1 MKTPTTVLAVLL
13 GLVVL
18 TGTTAFAEEQTVE
31 VGLNGFSQPELFIDI
46 NDSVI
51 FENTDLR
58 DYGSV
63 QELEGHC
70 ISDPFAVPY
79 TEESCYLTD
88 NYTPTWTVQFNE
100 CGEYTFYDRSYETT
114 PLVITI
120 CGEQSGSEETPTY
133 DLVDLQEELMSVT
146 AEYTATL
153 ETIALL
159 QTEVSSLTQQVAI
172 LEAQEF
178 DTTSYDNQISSLE
191 SQVSTLTSE
200 KAEVE
205 ADRDSWK
212 ALSDNWYAVAM
223 EQLRIMV
230 DVLGL

>member
-1 MKTPTTVLAVLL
+1 MKTPTIVLALLL
-13 GLVVL
+13 GVVVL
-18 TGTTAFAEEQTVE
+18 TGSTAFAEEQTVE
-31 VGLNGFSQPELFIDI
+31 VGLNGFSVTELFIDI
-46 NDSVI
+46 NDSVT

-63 QELEGHC
+63 QELESHC

-79 TEESCYLTD
+79 TEESCFLTD
-88 NYTPTWTVQFNE
+88 NYTPTWTVQFNA

-120 CGEQSGSEETPTY
+120 CGEQGDTITY
-133 DLVDLQEELMSVT
+133 DLVDIQTELMDIT
-146 AEYTATL
+146 AEYTAAL

-159 QTEVSSLTQQVAI
+159 QGEVSSLTQQVTT
-172 LEAQEF
+172 LETQEF

-191 SQVSTLTSE
+191 SQVSTL
-200 KAEVE
+200 EV
-205 ADRDSWK
+205 DRDSWK
-212 ALSDNWYAVAM
+212 TLSDNWYAVAM
-223 EQLRIMV
+223 EQLRVMV

>member
-18 TGTTAFAEEQTVE
+18 TGTTAYAEEQTVE
-31 VGLNGFSQPELFIDI
+31 VGLNGFSQTELLIDI
-46 NDSVI
+46 NDSVV

-63 QELEGHC
+63 QELEPHC

-79 TEESCYLTD
+79 TEESCYLID
-88 NYTPTWTVQFNE
+88 NWTPTWTVQFNA
-100 CGEYTFYDRSYETT
+100 CGEHTYYDRSYETT
-114 PLVITI
+114 PLVITV
-120 CGEQSGSEETPTY
+120 CGEQGVSEDTVTY
-133 DLVDLQEELMSVT
+133 DLVDIQEELMDIT
-146 AEYTATL
+146 AEYTAAL

-159 QTEVSSLTQQVAI
+159 QTEVSSLTQQVTI

-212 ALSDNWYAVAM
+212 ALSDNWYNIAM

>member
-1 MKTPTTVLAVLL
+1 MKTPTIVLALLL
-13 GLVVL
+13 GVVVL
-18 TGTTAFAEEQTVE
+18 TGSTAFAEEQTVE
-31 VGLNGFSQPELFIDI
+31 VGLNGFSQTELFIDI
-46 NDSVI
+46 NDSVT

-63 QELEGHC
+63 QELEPHC

-79 TEESCYLTD
+79 TEESCYLT
-88 NYTPTWTVQFNE
+88 VQFNS
-100 CGEYTFYDRSYETT
+100 CGEYTYYDRSYETT

-120 CGEQSGSEETPTY
+120 CGEQGSSEETVTY
-133 DLVDLQEELMSVT
+133 DLVDVQEELMDIT
-146 AEYTATL
+146 AEYTAAL

-159 QTEVSSLTQQVAI
+159 QNEVSSLTQQVAT
-172 LEAQEF
+172 LESQEF

-191 SQVSTLTSE
+191 SQVSTL
-200 KAEVE
+200 E

>member
-31 VGLNGFSQPELFIDI
+31 VGLNGFSQTELFIDI

-88 NYTPTWTVQFNE
+88 NYTPTWTVQFNA
-100 CGEYTFYDRSYETT
+100 CGEYTYYDRSYETT

-120 CGEQSGSEETPTY
+120 CGEQGETVTY
-133 DLVDLQEELMSVT
+133 DLVDIQEELMDIT
-146 AEYTATL
+146 AEYTAAL

-159 QTEVSSLTQQVAI
+159 QNEVSSLTQQVAT
-172 LEAQEF
+172 LESQEF
-178 DTTSYDNQISSLE
+178 DTTSYDSQISSLE

-200 KAEVE
+200 KAIVELEVE
-205 ADRDSWK
+205 AWK
-212 ALSDNWYAVAM
+212 VLSDNWYAVAM

>member
-1 MKTPTTVLAVLL
+1 MKTPTIVLALLL
-13 GLVVL
+13 GVVVL
-18 TGTTAFAEEQTVE
+18 TGSTAFAEEQTVE
-31 VGLNGFSQPELFIDI
+31 VGLNGFSVTELFIDI
-46 NDSVI
+46 NDSVT

-63 QELEGHC
+63 QELESHC

-79 TEESCYLTD
+79 TEESCFLTD
-88 NYTPTWTVQFNE
+88 NYTPTWTVQFNA

-120 CGEQSGSEETPTY
+120 CGEQGDTITY
-133 DLVDLQEELMSVT
+133 DLVDIQTELMDIT
-146 AEYTATL
+146 AEYTAAL

-159 QTEVSSLTQQVAI
+159 QGEVSSLTQQVTT
-172 LEAQEF
+172 LETQEF

-191 SQVSTLTSE
+191 SQVSTL
-200 KAEVE
+200 EV
-205 ADRDSWK
+205 DRDSWK

>member
-1 MKTPTTVLAVLL
+1 MKTPTIVLALLL
-13 GLVVL
+13 GVVVL

-31 VGLNGFSQPELFIDI
+31 VGLNGFSQTELFIDI
-46 NDSVI
+46 NDSVT

-63 QELEGHC
+63 QELEPHC

-88 NYTPTWTVQFNE
+88 NWTPTWTVQFNA

-120 CGEQSGSEETPTY
+120 CGEQGETVTY
-133 DLVDLQEELMSVT
+133 DLVDIQTELMDIT
-146 AEYTATL
+146 AEYTAAL

-159 QTEVSSLTQQVAI
+159 QNEVSSLTQQVAT
-172 LEAQEF
+172 LESQEF
-178 DTTSYDNQISSLE
+178 DTTSYDSQISSLE
-191 SQVSTLTSE
+191 SQVSTL
-200 KAEVE
+200 E

-212 ALSDNWYAVAM
+212 TLSDNWYAVAM
-223 EQLRIMV
+223 EQLRVMV

>member
-1 MKTPTTVLAVLL
+1 MKTPTIVLALLL
-13 GLVVL
+13 GVVVL
-18 TGTTAFAEEQTVE
+18 TGSTAFAEEQTVE
-31 VGLNGFSQPELFIDI
+31 VGLNGFSQTELFIDI

-79 TEESCYLTD
+79 TEESCYLID
-88 NYTPTWTVQFNE
+88 NYAPTWTVQFNA

-120 CGEQSGSEETPTY
+120 CGEQGETVTY
-133 DLVDLQEELMSVT
+133 DLVDIQTELMNIT
-146 AEYTATL
+146 AEYTAAL

-159 QTEVSSLTQQVAI
+159 QGEVSSLTQQVAT
-172 LEAQEF
+172 LETQEF

-191 SQVSTLTSE
+191 SQVSTL
-200 KAEVE
+200 EV
-205 ADRDSWK
+205 DRDSWK
-212 ALSDNWYAVAM
+212 TLSDNWYAVAM
-223 EQLRIMV
+223 EQLRVMV

>member
-1 MKTPTTVLAVLL
+1 MKTPTIVLALLL
-13 GLVVL
+13 GVVVL
-18 TGTTAFAEEQTVE
+18 TGSTAFAEEQTVE
-31 VGLNGFSQPELFIDI
+31 VGLNGFSQTELFIDI
-46 NDSVI
+46 NDSVT

-63 QELEGHC
+63 QELEPHC

-79 TEESCYLTD
+79 TEESCYLID
-88 NYTPTWTVQFNE
+88 NWTPTWTVQFNS
-100 CGEYTFYDRSYETT
+100 CGEYTYYDRSYETT

-120 CGEQSGSEETPTY
+120 CGEQGSSEETVTY
-133 DLVDLQEELMSVT
+133 DLVDVQEELMDIT
-146 AEYTATL
+146 AEYTAAL

-159 QTEVSSLTQQVAI
+159 QNEVSSLTQQVAT

-191 SQVSTLTSE
+191 SQVSTL
-200 KAEVE
+200 E

>member
-1 MKTPTTVLAVLL
+1 MKTPTIVLALLL
-13 GLVVL
+13 GVVVL
-18 TGTTAFAEEQTVE
+18 TGSTAFAEEQTVE
-31 VGLNGFSQPELFIDI
+31 VGLNGFSQTELFIDI
-46 NDSVI
+46 NDSVT

-63 QELEGHC
+63 QELEPHC

-79 TEESCYLTD
+79 TEESCYLID
-88 NYTPTWTVQFNE
+88 NWTPTWTVQFNS
-100 CGEYTFYDRSYETT
+100 CGEYTYYDRSYETT

-120 CGEQSGSEETPTY
+120 CGEQGSSEETVTY
-133 DLVDLQEELMSVT
+133 DLVDVQEELMDIT
-146 AEYTATL
+146 AEYTAAL

-159 QTEVSSLTQQVAI
+159 QNEVSSLTQQVAT
-172 LEAQEF
+172 LESQEF
-178 DTTSYDNQISSLE
+178 DTTSYDSQISSLE

-200 KAEVE
+200 KAVVELEVE
-205 ADRDSWK
+205 AWK
-212 ALSDNWYAVAM
+212 VLSDNWYAVAM

>member
-1 MKTPTTVLAVLL
+1 MKTPTIVLALLL
-13 GLVVL
+13 GVVVL
-18 TGTTAFAEEQTVE
+18 TGSTAFAEEQTVE
-31 VGLNGFSQPELFIDI
+31 VGLNGFSETELFINI
-46 NDSVI
+46 NDSVT

-79 TEESCYLTD
+79 TEESCYIID
-88 NYTPTWTVQFNE
+88 DYAPTWTVHINA

-120 CGEQSGSEETPTY
+120 CGEQGETVTY
-133 DLVDLQEELMSVT
+133 DLVDIQTELMNIT
-146 AEYTATL
+146 AEYTAAL

-159 QTEVSSLTQQVAI
+159 QGEVSSLTQQVAT
-172 LEAQEF
+172 LETQEF

-191 SQVSTLTSE
+191 SQVSTL
-200 KAEVE
+200 EV
-205 ADRDSWK
+205 DRDSWK
-212 ALSDNWYAVAM
+212 TLSDNWYAVAM
-223 EQLRIMV
+223 EQLRVMV

>member
-1 MKTPTTVLAVLL
+1 MKTPTIVLALLL
-13 GLVVL
+13 GVVVL
-18 TGTTAFAEEQTVE
+18 TGSTAFAEEQTVE
-31 VGLNGFSQPELFIDI
+31 VGLNGFSQTELFIDI
-46 NDSVI
+46 NDSVT

-63 QELEGHC
+63 QELEPHC

-79 TEESCYLTD
+79 TEESCYLID
-88 NYTPTWTVQFNE
+88 NWTPTWTVQFNS
-100 CGEYTFYDRSYETT
+100 CGEYTYYDRSYETT

-120 CGEQSGSEETPTY
+120 CGEQGSSEETVTY
-133 DLVDLQEELMSVT
+133 DLVDVQEELMDIT
-146 AEYTATL
+146 AEYTAAL

-159 QTEVSSLTQQVAI
+159 QNEVSSLTQQVAT
-172 LEAQEF
+172 LESQEF

-191 SQVSTLTSE
+191 SQVSTL
-200 KAEVE
+200 E

>member
-1 MKTPTTVLAVLL
+1 MKTPTIVLALLL
-13 GLVVL
+13 GVVAL

-31 VGLNGFSQPELFIDI
+31 VGLNGFSQTELFIDI

-63 QELEGHC
+63 QELEPHC
-70 ISDPFAVPY
+70 VSDPFAVPY

-88 NYTPTWTVQFNE
+88 NYTTTWTVQFNA

-120 CGEQSGSEETPTY
+120 CGEQGETVTY
-133 DLVDLQEELMSVT
+133 DLVDIQTELMDIT
-146 AEYTATL
+146 AEYTVAL

-159 QTEVSSLTQQVAI
+159 QNEVSSLTQQVTI

-178 DTTSYDNQISSLE
+178 DTTSYDSQISSLE
-191 SQVSTLTSE
+191 SQVSTL
-200 KAEVE
+200 E

>member
-1 MKTPTTVLAVLL
+1 MKTPTIVLALLL
-13 GLVVL
+13 GVVAL

-31 VGLNGFSQPELFIDI
+31 VGLNGFSQTELFIDI
-46 NDSVI
+46 NDSVT

-63 QELEGHC
+63 QELEPHC
-70 ISDPFAVPY
+70 VSDPFAVPY
-79 TEESCYLTD
+79 TEESCYLID
-88 NYTPTWTVQFNE
+88 NWTPTWTVQFNA

-120 CGEQSGSEETPTY
+120 CGEQGETVTY
-133 DLVDLQEELMSVT
+133 DLVDIQTELMDIT
-146 AEYTATL
+146 AEYTVAL

-159 QTEVSSLTQQVAI
+159 QNEVSSLTQQVTI

-178 DTTSYDNQISSLE
+178 DTTSYDSQISSLE
-191 SQVSTLTSE
+191 SQVSTL
-200 KAEVE
+200 E

>member
-1 MKTPTTVLAVLL
+1 MKTPTIVLALL
-13 GLVVL
+13 LVVVVL

-31 VGLNGFSQPELFIDI
+31 VGLNGFSETELFIDI
-46 NDSVI
+46 NDSVT

-58 DYGSV
+58 DYGSF
-63 QELEGHC
+63 QELEPHR

-79 TEESCYLTD
+79 TEESGYLID
-88 NYTPTWTVQFNE
+88 NWTPTWTVQFNS

-114 PLVITI
+114 PLVITV
-120 CGEQSGSEETPTY
+120 CGEQGSSEETVTY
-133 DLVDLQEELMSVT
+133 DLVDIQTELMNIT
-146 AEYTATL
+146 AEYTAAL
-153 ETIALL
+153 EIIALL
-159 QTEVSSLTQQVAI
+159 QNEVSSLTQQVAT
-172 LEAQEF
+172 LETQEF

-212 ALSDNWYAVAM
+212 TLSDNWYAVAM

>member
-1 MKTPTTVLAVLL
+1 MKTPTIVLALLL
-13 GLVVL
+13 GVVAL

-31 VGLNGFSQPELFIDI
+31 VGLNGFSQTELFIDI
-46 NDSVI
+46 NDSVT

-88 NYTPTWTVQFNE
+88 NYTTTWTVQFNA

-120 CGEQSGSEETPTY
+120 CGEQGETVTY
-133 DLVDLQEELMSVT
+133 DLVDIQTELMDIT
-146 AEYTATL
+146 AEYTVAL

-159 QTEVSSLTQQVAI
+159 QNEVSSLTQQVTI

-178 DTTSYDNQISSLE
+178 DTTSYDSQISSLE
-191 SQVSTLTSE
+191 SQVSTL
-200 KAEVE
+200 E

>member
-31 VGLNGFSQPELFIDI
+31 VGLNGFSQTELFIDI

-79 TEESCYLTD
+79 TEESCYLID
-88 NYTPTWTVQFNE
+88 NWTPTWTVQFNS
-100 CGEYTFYDRSYETT
+100 CGEYTYYDRSYETT

-120 CGEQSGSEETPTY
+120 CGEQGETVTY
-133 DLVDLQEELMSVT
+133 DLVDIQTELMDIT
-146 AEYTATL
+146 AEYTVAL

-159 QTEVSSLTQQVAI
+159 QNEVSSLTQQVTI

-178 DTTSYDNQISSLE
+178 DTTSYDSQISSLE
-191 SQVSTLTSE
+191 SQVSTL
-200 KAEVE
+200 E

>member
-1 MKTPTTVLAVLL
+1 MKTPTIVLALLL
-13 GLVVL
+13 GVVVL
-18 TGTTAFAEEQTVE
+18 TGSTAFAEEQTVE
-31 VGLNGFSQPELFIDI
+31 VGLNGFSQTELFIDI
-46 NDSVI
+46 NDSVT

-88 NYTPTWTVQFNE
+88 NYTPTWTVQFNA

-120 CGEQSGSEETPTY
+120 CGEQGETVTY
-133 DLVDLQEELMSVT
+133 DLVDIQTELMDIT
-146 AEYTATL
+146 AEYTVAL

-159 QTEVSSLTQQVAI
+159 QNEVSSLTQQVTI

-178 DTTSYDNQISSLE
+178 DTTSYDSQISSLE
-191 SQVSTLTSE
+191 SQVSTL
-200 KAEVE
+200 E

>member
-1 MKTPTTVLAVLL
+1 MKTPTIVLALLL
-13 GLVVL
+13 GVVVL
-18 TGTTAFAEEQTVE
+18 TGSTAFAEEQTVE
-31 VGLNGFSQPELFIDI
+31 VGLNGFSQTELFIDI
-46 NDSVI
+46 NDSVT

-88 NYTPTWTVQFNE
+88 NYTTTWTVQFNA

-120 CGEQSGSEETPTY
+120 CGEQGETVTY
-133 DLVDLQEELMSVT
+133 DLVDIQTELMDIT
-146 AEYTATL
+146 AEYTVAL

-159 QTEVSSLTQQVAI
+159 QNEVSSLTQQVTI

-178 DTTSYDNQISSLE
+178 DTTSYDSQISSLE
-191 SQVSTLTSE
+191 SQVSTL
-200 KAEVE
+200 E

-212 ALSDNWYAVAM
+212 TLSDNWYAVAM

>member
-1 MKTPTTVLAVLL
+1 MKTPTIVLALLL
-13 GLVVL
+13 GVVVL
-18 TGTTAFAEEQTVE
+18 TGSTAFAEEQTVE
-31 VGLNGFSQPELFIDI
+31 VGLNGFSQTELFIDI
-46 NDSVI
+46 NDSVT

-63 QELEGHC
+63 QELEPHC

-79 TEESCYLTD
+79 TEESCYLID
-88 NYTPTWTVQFNE
+88 NWTPTWTVQFNS
-100 CGEYTFYDRSYETT
+100 CGEYTYYDRSYETT

-120 CGEQSGSEETPTY
+120 CGEQGETVTY
-133 DLVDLQEELMSVT
+133 DLVDIQAELMDIT
-146 AEYTATL
+146 AEYTAAL

-159 QTEVSSLTQQVAI
+159 QNEVSSLTQQVAT
-172 LEAQEF
+172 LESQEF

-191 SQVSTLTSE
+191 SQVSTL
-200 KAEVE
+200 E

>member
-31 VGLNGFSQPELFIDI
+31 VGLNGFSQTELFIDI

-88 NYTPTWTVQFNE
+88 NYTPTWTVQFNA

-114 PLVITI
+114 PIVITI
-120 CGEQSGSEETPTY
+120 CGEQGETITY
-133 DLVDLQEELMSVT
+133 DLVDIQTELMDIT
-146 AEYTATL
+146 AEYTVAL

-159 QTEVSSLTQQVAI
+159 QNEVSSLTQQVTI

-178 DTTSYDNQISSLE
+178 DTTSYDSQISSLE
-191 SQVSTLTSE
+191 SQVSTL
-200 KAEVE
+200 E

>member
-1 MKTPTTVLAVLL
+1 MKTPTIVLALLL
-13 GLVVL
+13 GVVVL
-18 TGTTAFAEEQTVE
+18 TGSTAFAEEQTVE
-31 VGLNGFSQPELFIDI
+31 VGLNGFSQTELFIDI
-46 NDSVI
+46 NDSVT

-88 NYTPTWTVQFNE
+88 NYTTTWTVQFNA

-120 CGEQSGSEETPTY
+120 CGEQGETVTY
-133 DLVDLQEELMSVT
+133 DLVDIQTELMDIT
-146 AEYTATL
+146 AEYTVAL

-159 QTEVSSLTQQVAI
+159 QNEVSSLTQQVTI

-178 DTTSYDNQISSLE
+178 DTTSYDSQISSLE
-191 SQVSTLTSE
+191 SQVSTL
-200 KAEVE
+200 E

>member
-1 MKTPTTVLAVLL
+1 MKTPTIVLALLL
-13 GLVVL
+13 GVVVL
-18 TGTTAFAEEQTVE
+18 TGSTAFAEEQTVE
-31 VGLNGFSQPELFIDI
+31 VGLNGFSQTELFIDI
-46 NDSVI
+46 HDSVT

-63 QELEGHC
+63 QELEPHC

-79 TEESCYLTD
+79 TEESCYLID
-88 NYTPTWTVQFNE
+88 NWTPTWTVQFNS
-100 CGEYTFYDRSYETT
+100 CGEYTYYDRSYETT

-120 CGEQSGSEETPTY
+120 CGEQGSSEETVTY
-133 DLVDLQEELMSVT
+133 DLVDVQEELMDIT
-146 AEYTATL
+146 AEYTAAL

-159 QTEVSSLTQQVAI
+159 QNEVSSLTQQVAT
-172 LEAQEF
+172 LESQEF

-191 SQVSTLTSE
+191 SQVSTL
-200 KAEVE
+200 E

>member
-1 MKTPTTVLAVLL
+1 MKTPTIVLALLL
-13 GLVVL
+13 GVVVL
-18 TGTTAFAEEQTVE
+18 TGSTAFAEEQTVE
-31 VGLNGFSQPELFIDI
+31 VGLNGFSQTELFIDI
-46 NDSVI
+46 NDSVT

-88 NYTPTWTVQFNE
+88 NYTPTWTVQFNA

-120 CGEQSGSEETPTY
+120 CGEQGETVTY
-133 DLVDLQEELMSVT
+133 DLVDIQAELMDIT
-146 AEYTATL
+146 AEYTAAL

-159 QTEVSSLTQQVAI
+159 QNEVSSLTQQVVT
-172 LEAQEF
+172 LESQEF
-178 DTTSYDNQISSLE
+178 DTT
-191 SQVSTLTSE
+191 
-200 KAEVE
+200 
-205 ADRDSWK
+205 
-212 ALSDNWYAVAM
+212 
-223 EQLRIMV
+223 
-230 DVLGL
+230 

>member
-1 MKTPTTVLAVLL
+1 MKTPTIVLALLL
-13 GLVVL
+13 GVVVL

-31 VGLNGFSQPELFIDI
+31 VGLNGFSQTELFIAI
-46 NDSVI
+46 NDSVT

-70 ISDPFAVPY
+70 ISDPDFP
-79 TEESCYLTD
+79 TNEESCYLID
-88 NYTPTWTVQFNE
+88 NYTPTWTVQFNA

-120 CGEQSGSEETPTY
+120 CGEQGETVTY
-133 DLVDLQEELMSVT
+133 DLVDIQTELMDIT
-146 AEYTATL
+146 AEYTTAL

-159 QTEVSSLTQQVAI
+159 QNEVSSLTQQVTT
-172 LEAQEF
+172 LESQEF
-178 DTTSYDNQISSLE
+178 DTTSYDSQISSLE

-200 KAEVE
+200 KAVVELEVE
-205 ADRDSWK
+205 AWK
-212 ALSDNWYAVAM
+212 VLSDNWYAVAM
-223 EQLRIMV
+223 EQLRVMV

>member
-1 MKTPTTVLAVLL
+1 MKTPTIVLALLL
-13 GLVVL
+13 GVVVL
-18 TGTTAFAEEQTVE
+18 TGSTAFAEEQTVE
-31 VGLNGFSQPELFIDI
+31 VGLNGFSQTELFIDI
-46 NDSVI
+46 NDSVT

-88 NYTPTWTVQFNE
+88 NYTTTWTVQFNA

-120 CGEQSGSEETPTY
+120 CGEQGETVTY
-133 DLVDLQEELMSVT
+133 DLVDIQTELMDIT
-146 AEYTATL
+146 AEYTVAL

-159 QTEVSSLTQQVAI
+159 QNEVSSLTQQVTI

-178 DTTSYDNQISSLE
+178 DTTSYDSQISSLE
-191 SQVSTLTSE
+191 SQVSTL
-200 KAEVE
+200 E

-223 EQLRIMV
+223 EQLRVMV

>member
-1 MKTPTTVLAVLL
+1 MKTPTIVLALLL
-13 GLVVL
+13 GVVVL
-18 TGTTAFAEEQTVE
+18 TGSTAFAEEQTVE
-31 VGLNGFSQPELFIDI
+31 VGLNGFSQTELFIDI
-46 NDSVI
+46 YDSVT

-63 QELEGHC
+63 QELEPHC

-79 TEESCYLTD
+79 TEESCYLID
-88 NYTPTWTVQFNE
+88 NWTPTWTVQFNS
-100 CGEYTFYDRSYETT
+100 CGEYTYYDRSYETT

-120 CGEQSGSEETPTY
+120 CGEQGSSEETVTY
-133 DLVDLQEELMSVT
+133 DLVDVQEELMDIT
-146 AEYTATL
+146 AEYTAAL

-159 QTEVSSLTQQVAI
+159 QNEVSSLTQQVAT
-172 LEAQEF
+172 LESQEF

-191 SQVSTLTSE
+191 SQVSTL
-200 KAEVE
+200 E

>member
-1 MKTPTTVLAVLL
+1 MKTPTIVLALLL
-13 GLVVL
+13 GVVVL
-18 TGTTAFAEEQTVE
+18 TGSTAFAEEQTVE
-31 VGLNGFSQPELFIDI
+31 VGLNGFSQTELFINI

-63 QELEGHC
+63 QELESHC

-79 TEESCYLTD
+79 TEESCFLTD
-88 NYTPTWTVQFNE
+88 NYTPTWTVQFNA

-120 CGEQSGSEETPTY
+120 CGEQGDTITY
-133 DLVDLQEELMSVT
+133 DLVDIQTELMDIT
-146 AEYTATL
+146 AEYTAAL

-159 QTEVSSLTQQVAI
+159 QGEVSSLTQQVTT
-172 LEAQEF
+172 LETQEF

-191 SQVSTLTSE
+191 SQVSTL
-200 KAEVE
+200 EV
-205 ADRDSWK
+205 DRDSWK

>member
-1 MKTPTTVLAVLL
+1 MKTPTIVLALLL
-13 GLVVL
+13 GVVVL
-18 TGTTAFAEEQTVE
+18 TGSTAFAEEQTVE
-31 VGLNGFSQPELFIDI
+31 VGLNGFSQTELFIDI
-46 NDSVI
+46 NDSVT

-63 QELEGHC
+63 QELEPHC

-79 TEESCYLTD
+79 TEESCYLID
-88 NYTPTWTVQFNE
+88 NWTPTWTVQFNS
-100 CGEYTFYDRSYETT
+100 CGEYTYYDRSYETT

-120 CGEQSGSEETPTY
+120 CGEQGETVTY
-133 DLVDLQEELMSVT
+133 DLVDIQTELMDIT
-146 AEYTATL
+146 AEYTAAL

-159 QTEVSSLTQQVAI
+159 QNEVSSLTQQVAT
-172 LEAQEF
+172 LESQEF
-178 DTTSYDNQISSLE
+178 DTTSYDSQISSLE
-191 SQVSTLTSE
+191 SQVSTL
-200 KAEVE
+200 E

>member
-1 MKTPTTVLAVLL
+1 MKTPTIVLALLL
-13 GLVVL
+13 GVVVL
-18 TGTTAFAEEQTVE
+18 TGSTAFAEEQTVE
-31 VGLNGFSQPELFIDI
+31 VGLNGFSVTELFIDI
-46 NDSVI
+46 NDSVT

-63 QELEGHC
+63 QELESHC

-79 TEESCYLTD
+79 TEESCFLTD
-88 NYTPTWTVQFNE
+88 NYTPTWTVQFNA

-120 CGEQSGSEETPTY
+120 CGEQGETVTY
-133 DLVDLQEELMSVT
+133 DLVDIQTELMNIT
-146 AEYTATL
+146 AEYTAAL

-159 QTEVSSLTQQVAI
+159 QGEVSSLTQQVTT
-172 LEAQEF
+172 LETQEF

-191 SQVSTLTSE
+191 SQVSTL
-200 KAEVE
+200 EV
-205 ADRDSWK
+205 DRDSWK
-212 ALSDNWYAVAM
+212 TLSDNWYAVAM
-223 EQLRIMV
+223 EQLRVMV